1 MTEKEKTAPVVS
13 VGADTEQSILK
24 HIDNSITDFAKD
36 GKNLDD
42 YLEEMQKEFLQQFDP
57 SHLKTI
63 SMRELYNTVYQSKPP
78 LIDGLLYP
86 GTYIFAGA
94 PKLGKSFLI
103 AQLAYHISSGTPLWN
118 FDVRKGTV
126 LYLALEDD
134 YQRLQERLY
143 RMFGTESAD
152 NLYFSVSAGQLGNGL
167 DEQLTRFMTE
177 HTDTKLIIID
187 TLQKVREMGGDNYS
201 YANDY
206 EIITRLKKFADNY
219 GICLL
224 LVHHTRKQNSDD
236 KFDMI
241 SGTNGLLGA
250 ADGGF
255 ILRKEKRTSNS
266 ATLEVSGRDN
276 YSYANDY
283 EIITR
288 LKKFADNYG
297 ICLLLVHHTRKQNSD
312 DKFDMIS
319 GTNGLLGA
327 ADGGFIL
334 RKEKRTSNSATLEVS
349 GRDQPD
355 QKIYLSR
362 NPKTLVWELERT
374 ETELWKLPPEPLLED
389 IAGKITNE
397 NPEWYGSPT
406 ELVEFLG
413 ADMKANALTMKL
425 NINAGRLFNE
435 YGISYQNK
443 RCHDGRK
450 VSLTYEQRDDV

>member
-1 MTEKEKTAPVVS
+1 M
-13 VGADTEQSILK
+13 
-24 HIDNSITDFAKD
+24 
-36 GKNLDD
+36 
-42 YLEEMQKEFLQQFDP
+42 
-57 SHLKTI
+57 
-63 SMRELYNTVYQSKPP
+63 
-78 LIDGLLYP
+78 
-86 GTYIFAGA
+86 
-94 PKLGKSFLI
+94 
-103 AQLAYHISSGTPLWN
+103 AQLAYHISTGTSLWN
-118 FDVRKGTV
+118 FDVKKGTV

-134 YQRLQERLY
+134 YHRLQERLY
-143 RMFGTESAD
+143 RMFGTESTD

-187 TLQKVREMGGDNYS
+187 TLQKVREVGGDNYS

-206 EIITRLKKFADNY
+206 EIITRLKKFADGY

-266 ATLEVSGRDN
+266 ATLEV
-276 YSYANDY
+276 
-283 EIITR
+283 
-288 LKKFADNYG
+288 L
-297 ICLLLVHHTRKQNSD
+297 
-312 DKFDMIS
+312 
-319 GTNGLLGA
+319 
-327 ADGGFIL
+327 
-334 RKEKRTSNSATLEVS
+334 

-355 QKIYLSR
+355 QKIYLNR
-362 NPKTLVWELERT
+362 NPVTLVWELERA
-374 ETELWKLPPEPLLED
+374 ETELWKLPPEPLLEN

-425 NINAGRLFNE
+425 NIDSGSV
-435 YGISYQNK
+435 I
-443 RCHDGRK
+443 
-450 VSLTYEQRDDV
+450 VSG